1 MNALPANPGRI
12 IVNTQRG
19 SAMFLGLM
27 ILIVLTLL
35 GVFASSSGIM
45 QERMAG
51 NFRDSTRAFESA
63 ESGTR
68 WIEAWFASITDPSQ
82 QPFWCESGSCTT
94 NDTVWQVGQH
104 PNDIANRDQVW
115 WDSNAMEFGI
125 NPGTGLF
132 ETTNAGVSQS
142 PDLSEIASD
151 PRMVIEHV
159 YCRGDTLAD
168 CPGGNAI
175 QFYRIT
181 SRATGGLDN
190 NVAIVESTFA
200 RRYE

>member
-1 MNALPANPGRI
+1 MH
-12 IVNTQRG
+12 TQRG

-27 ILIVLTLL
+27 ILVVLTLL
-35 GVFASSSGIM
+35 GFFASSSSIM
-45 QERMAG
+45 QERMTG
-51 NFRDSTRAFESA
+51 NFRDSTRAFEAA

-68 WIEAWFASITDPSQ
+68 WIEAWFASLNDPAN
-82 QPFWCESGSCTT
+82 QPFWCQAGTCAAT
-94 NDTVWQVGQH
+94 DTVWQVGQH
-104 PNDIANRDQVW
+104 PADMASRGQAW
-115 WDSNAMEFGI
+115 WNTNGMEFGL
-125 NPGTGLF
+125 NPGTGA
-132 ETTNAGVSQS
+132 TVAANAGLSQS

-151 PRMVIEHV
+151 PRIVVEHI

-181 SRATGGLDN
+181 SRATGGLQN
-190 NVAIVESTFA
+190 NVAVVESTFA

>member
-1 MNALPANPGRI
+1 M
-12 IVNTQRG
+12 NTQRG

-27 ILIVLTLL
+27 ILVVLTLL

-63 ESGTR
+63 EAGSR
-68 WIEAWFASITDPSQ
+68 WIEAWFASINDPAD
-82 QPFWCESGSCTT
+82 QPFWCETGTCAAA
-94 NDTVWQVGQH
+94 DTVWQVGQR
-104 PNDIANRDQVW
+104 PNDIANRDQAW
-115 WDSNAMEFGI
+115 WNANALEFGL
-125 NPGTGLF
+125 NPGTGDVVAA
-132 ETTNAGVSQS
+132 NAGVSQS

-181 SRATGGLDN
+181 SRATGGLQN
-190 NVAIVESTFA
+190 NVSVVESTFA